1 MKKTTIVIGSLLLIT
16 LVVSIVAI
24 SVSKQNIL
32 ANKQANI
39 AYEQYMNKEL
49 YGTDVISIINRAI
62 DSNQKNGV
70 QTDKQ
75 GNYVPDE
82 NSILVDI
89 VMITDEDKE
98 KTKTYRMETIN
109 KVGITEFISNF
120 NTAKFRITQVKYH
133 KQTEKISSIEITQQ
147 NE

>member
-70 QTDKQ
+70 QIDKQ

-109 KVGITEFISNF
+109 KVGITQFISNF
-120 NTAKFRITQVKYH
+120 NTAKFKITQVKYH